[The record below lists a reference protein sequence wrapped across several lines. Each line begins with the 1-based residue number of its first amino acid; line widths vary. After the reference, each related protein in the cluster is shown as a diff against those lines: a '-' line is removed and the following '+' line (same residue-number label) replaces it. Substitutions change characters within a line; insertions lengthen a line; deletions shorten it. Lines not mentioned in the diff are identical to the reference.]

1 MAIAKTIIANGS
13 KGHHKFSLTV
23 TEDRT
28 SGNSSF
34 LSFSFVLSPIQTGWD
49 WAGWGGNISYVINI
63 GNNSYNGTIAS
74 YNGSSSVTLRSGS
87 NIEIAHETDGS
98 KTIDIS
104 FSVTDTSGV
113 NYTCGNANQKG
124 TLELSR
130 LHEAPTFNGLSFK
143 EINQQ
148 LVSLGVGDNY
158 FASNLSI
165 KDITIRATPLDG
177 AKITKYEIINGGK
190 TYESATNVV
199 RMDLQKNPLG
209 TVYLD
214 YLGRNVAE
222 LTIRITDDKDG
233 VTTVAYPDTYVIPYT
248 KPSIE
253 KTSTTIK
260 RKTGNGTVLTD
271 NIALLNFVGS
281 CYKGNDVIGNNNKP
295 AVQYKIWNTTEPEN
309 YTDLTTPNI
318 ANVTIRDYEI
328 NNILYTSPYNY
339 KIKIYDTFTNEETTI
354 SLKVDK
360 VPTGVSV
367 WTEYPDRVDYLAIT
381 RQGKQ
386 IYANIYSF
394 NEAIIGIYNNKP
406 LYRKM
411 IDFGALN
418 NAKGTKEVAHNI
430 ENIDMI
436 TDVKITGYENEYAFP
451 IPFVGTSHMFSS
463 IDYTGRADKT
473 NVYIY
478 VSDDR
483 SSQTAIVTLEYTKT
497 SD

>member
-1 MAIAKTIIANGS
+1 MVELDKRA
-13 KGHHKFSLTV
+13 
-23 TEDRT
+23 
-28 SGNSSF
+28 SGIKSTTCDYCLDTLIPN
-34 LSFSFVLSPIQTGWD
+34 LQ
-49 WAGWGGNISYVINI
+49 AGLGFIVCM
-63 GNNSYNGTIAS
+63 
-74 YNGSSSVTLRSGS
+74 SGS
-87 NIEIAHETDGS
+87 MKSTYIIKLLRNRITKRLPTCA
-98 KTIDIS
+98 
-104 FSVTDTSGV
+104 V
-113 NYTCGNANQKG
+113 NT
-124 TLELSR
+124 EL
-130 LHEAPTFNGLSFK
+130 T
-143 EINQQ
+143 
-148 LVSLGVGDNY
+148 
-158 FASNLSI
+158 
-165 KDITIRATPLDG
+165 RAT
-177 AKITKYEIINGGK
+177 Y
-190 TYESATNVV
+190 V
-199 RMDLQKNPLG
+199 
-209 TVYLD
+209 
-214 YLGRNVAE
+214 
-222 LTIRITDDKDG
+222 
-233 VTTVAYPDTYVIPYT
+233 DTMI
-248 KPSIE
+248 
-253 KTSTTIK
+253 STMI
-260 RKTGNGTVLTD
+260 D
-271 NIALLNFVGS
+271 
-281 CYKGNDVIGNNNKP
+281 
-295 AVQYKIWNTTEPEN
+295 EN

-318 ANVTIRDYEI
+318 ANVTIQDYEI

-418 NAKGTKEVAHNI
+418 NTKGTKEVAHNI
-430 ENIDMI
+430 ENIDI
-436 TDVKITGYENEYAFP
+436 VTDVKITGYENEYAFP